1 MHPIGYKTSLVQ
13 SIFRKEACFC
23 LFVQIAFKRC
33 VVAAKGIKDH
43 FCAETEAD
51 KKGIEAAFA
60 HQLSVSVAEIEEQRL
75 VFAVQAFGQL
85 FFQLVDVF

>member
-1 MHPIGYKTSLVQ
+1 MNPIGYKTSLVQ

-33 VVAAKGIKDH
+33 VVAAKGIENH

-51 KKGIEAAFA
+51 EKGIEAGFT
-60 HQLSVSVAEIEEQRL
+60 HQLPVSVAEIEEQRL
-75 VFAVQAFGQL
+75 VFALQALGQP